1 MGEELGGVKISLKL
15 PSDSVILRDLL
26 KDQTKKD
33 IDILLALHVSGACVF
48 YGEGLPGSPIPICE
62 LGAMLCSLHTLL
74 WVRLN
79 SPWPAGSP
87 SGGCM
92 TGHGTGT
99 VAGQVEAGGRE
110 HGAGD
115 KP

>member
-1 MGEELGGVKISLKL
+1 M
-15 PSDSVILRDLL
+15 ILRDFL

-33 IDILLALHVSGACVF
+33 IDILQPYMSAVPATGRDCQAPS
-48 YGEGLPGSPIPICE
+48 IPIYE

-79 SPWPAGSP
+79 SPRPAGSP
-87 SGGCM
+87 FRGCM

-99 VAGQVEAGGRE
+99 AAGQVESGGRE